1 MSSPTQTPTP
11 PQPPPPMYYVRRRSI
26 AGPIVLIAIGVL
38 FLLGNFHMITWSRL
52 SFFWARYWPLLIILW
67 GLIKLYEHWNDT
79 RQGLPGRGL
88 GAGGVVLM
96 IFIIIFGLSATA
108 AYKVNWNAF
117 GNDMEFD
124 NDFAGLF
131 GNSYS
136 FTQTLEQPFT
146 PGNSLRVVDDRG
158 EVTINT
164 WDEPK
169 IKVTVNKRVIGTD
182 ENDGKYTDEKTRPTI
197 NVSDTTVTLDANT
210 HGGGNKPVESNLQ
223 IWIPKK
229 AAVDLVSGRGDV
241 TVSTRDGDVHAT
253 TSHGDITAQQI
264 NGNVTVTVSRGSVR
278 VQDVKGDVAINGRVN
293 DSTANDITGA
303 VSLSG
308 DFFGQMSLA
317 RISKGVTFHSS
328 RTDMEM
334 AGLNGDLNLESGDL
348 RARAIA
354 GPMRIITRSKDIHIE
369 DVIGDLKVENS
380 NGMVEYHAGNKLGQ
394 VEINNS
400 RGDVQLTVPDKASFQ
415 LQAEARRGDVFSE
428 FEGVAT
434 SQDRNDH
441 SMHGSVGNGGPQIR
455 VTNVNGD
462 VSLRKGEPPIP
473 PANAGSKTLPPD
485 TTVTPG
491 GGLKKDKELTPPKAP
506 KAPKATAPPPSTTTD
521 LRYELGPWKQGP
533 RGARYAVVRHR
544 GAL

>member
-1 MSSPTQTPTP
+1 
-11 PQPPPPMYYVRRRSI
+11 MYFVRRRSI
-26 AGPIVLIAIGVL
+26 AGPIVLIALGVL

-52 SFFWARYWPLLIILW
+52 SFYWARYWPLLIILW
-67 GLIKLYEHWNDT
+67 GVVKLYEHWNDT

-96 IFIIIFGLSATA
+96 VFIIIFGLSATA
-108 AYKVNWNAF
+108 AYKVNWNQLQ
-117 GNDMEFD
+117 GDMPFD

-131 GNSYS
+131 GNTYS
-136 FTQTLEQPFT
+136 FTQTIEQPFT
-146 PGNSLRVVDDRG
+146 PGNSLRIVDDRG

-169 IKVTVNKRVIGTD
+169 IKVVATKRVIGTD
-182 ENDGKYTDEKTRPTI
+182 ENDGKDVNEKTKATI

-210 HGGGNKPVESNLQ
+210 RSAGNKPVESNLQ

-229 AAVDLVSGRGDV
+229 AAVDVVSGRGDI
-241 TVSTRDGDVHAT
+241 TVSSRDGDIHAT
-253 TSHGDITAQQI
+253 TSRGDVTAQQI
-264 NGNVTVTVSRGSVR
+264 NGNVTVTLRRGSIR
-278 VQDVKGDVAINGRVN
+278 AIDIKGDVAINGRIDDSTVN
-293 DSTANDITGA
+293 DVTGA

-317 RISKGVTFHSS
+317 RISKGVNFHSS

-334 AGLNGDLNLESGDL
+334 AGLTGDLSLESGDL
-348 RARAIA
+348 RARAVA
-354 GPMRIITRSKDIHIE
+354 GPLRIITRSKDIHIE

-400 RGDVQLTVPDKASFQ
+400 RGDVQLTVPTKASFQ

-441 SMHGSVGNGGPQIR
+441 SMRGTVGSGGPEIR

-473 PANAGSKTLPPD
+473 PTNAGSKALPPD
-485 TTVTPG
+485 TVVTPG
-491 GGLKKDKELTPPKAP
+491 GGLKKDKDVPAPPKAP
-506 KAPKATAPPPSTTTD
+506 KTPKAAPTAPSATTD
-521 LRYELGPWKQGP
+521 LRYELGPTP
-533 RGARYAVVRHR
+533 HRARYAVVRHR
-544 GAL
+544 GVL